1 VLAFQLLKELMK
13 EFEKLNLGIVA
24 HTEEVTFEVESVL
37 EQEICKGQLEN
48 VEIKEVKETMERDK
62 VPDFTKDD
70 QEMIWFKNR
79 IGVPDVGGFVRPS
92 RGRLMIQLIPFIQAV
107 PRCTTISSRGI
118 GGMGSKEMSAFRP
131 VTAHQRPPP
140 PSLMHP
146 LIVPDLASESDRVGE
161 SHPEPPARHFCLGP
175 ARLGAIPWSF

>member
-92 RGRLMIQLIPFIQAV
+92 
-107 PRCTTISSRGI
+107 
-118 GGMGSKEMSAFRP
+118 
-131 VTAHQRPPP
+131 
-140 PSLMHP
+140 
-146 LIVPDLASESDRVGE
+146 
-161 SHPEPPARHFCLGP
+161 
-175 ARLGAIPWSF
+175 